1 MAAKEQYLA
10 NWLTKADNDLKIVG
24 HELANQDPV
33 TDAVCFHCQQA
44 VEKYLK
50 AFLMQHDRECA
61 RTHNVDALLA
71 ECQAIDS
78 AFNVLD
84 LGNLNF
90 FGVSIRYPDD
100 FYLPTLEECNRYA
113 TIAGQAGQLVKARLQ
128 K

>member
-1 MAAKEQYLA
+1 MVAKEQYLA

-24 HELANQDPV
+24 HEMANQDPV

-50 AFLMQHDRECA
+50 AFLMEHDRECA

-71 ECQAIDS
+71 ECRAIDS

-90 FGVSIRYPDD
+90 FGVSIGTRC
-100 FYLPTLEECNRYA
+100 FLSSYA
-113 TIAGQAGQLVKARLQ
+113 RGMKPVCGHIRASRQLVKARLQ